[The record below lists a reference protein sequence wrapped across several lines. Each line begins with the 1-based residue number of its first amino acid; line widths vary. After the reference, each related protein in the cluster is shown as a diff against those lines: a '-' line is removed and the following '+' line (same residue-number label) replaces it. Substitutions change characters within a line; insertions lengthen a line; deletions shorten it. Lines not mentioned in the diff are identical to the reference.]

1 MNISSPLVNDVR
13 FILLRDEAVV
23 ISVSK
28 KSVKFRSRIFIRNES
43 VPKIIVNDAIK
54 FFVLNCNQ
62 NFANFKP

>member
-54 FFVLNCNQ
+54 FFCPELQSEFC
-62 NFANFKP
+62 

>member
-28 KSVKFRSRIFIRNES
+28 K
-43 VPKIIVNDAIK
+43 
-54 FFVLNCNQ
+54 VLNSVAEYLYGTKVCP
-62 NFANFKP
+62 KL